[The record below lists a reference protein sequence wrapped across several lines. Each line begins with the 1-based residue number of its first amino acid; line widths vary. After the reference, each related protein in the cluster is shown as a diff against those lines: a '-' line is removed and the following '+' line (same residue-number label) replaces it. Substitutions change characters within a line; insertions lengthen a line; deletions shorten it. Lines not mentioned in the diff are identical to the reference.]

1 MTESVKELLKESG
14 FPGMKV
20 LELAFDSRDDN
31 SSEYLPHNFIP
42 HCVAYAGTHDN
53 DTILGWIDEFD
64 SKDIEFAKKYLNL
77 TEEEGYTW
85 GMIRGA
91 FTSVSRIAIL
101 QMQDL
106 LLLDNSAR
114 MNIPGTLGD
123 NWTWRMEE
131 KNLNED
137 VILKLKDL
145 TEMSGR
151 L

>member
-1 MTESVKELLKESG
+1 
-14 FPGMKV
+14 
-20 LELAFDSRDDN
+20 
-31 SSEYLPHNFIP
+31 
-42 HCVAYAGTHDN
+42 
-53 DTILGWIDEFD
+53 
-64 SKDIEFAKKYLNL
+64 
-77 TEEEGYTW
+77 
-85 GMIRGA
+85 
-91 FTSVSRIAIL
+91 SVSRIAIL